1 MSTAAM
7 HVAKTGLTAQQT
19 KMQIIA
25 NNLANVNTTGFK
37 SDRPNFES
45 LLYQVTQSAGGQ
57 TADGTMLT
65 SASAVGT
72 GVKLLN
78 TQKLYTQGGLLS
90 TDNSLDLA
98 IDGAGFFQVLMPDG
112 QMGYTRNGTFSRNGQ
127 GTLTTS
133 SGYVVQPEIQIP
145 EGTNEINVSSDGII
159 SVMLAGQSD
168 PQRDRGDHRHPGGEL
183 CGNHIGE
190 RFGGKDQSD
199 HLPPDRRSCWRCDCA
214 LFCRG

>member
-57 TADGTMLT
+57 TADGAMLT

-127 GTLTTS
+127 GTLTSS

-145 EGTNEINVSSDGII
+145 EGTNEINVSSGRHHFGHARRPNGPPG
-159 SVMLAGQSD
+159 SGPNRACQLRQPTGFASD
-168 PQRDRGDHRHPGGEL
+168 WRV
-183 CGNHIGE
+183 
-190 RFGGKDQSD
+190 FSD
-199 HLPPDRRSCWRCDCA
+199 
-214 LFCRG
+214 